1 MTSLEKT
8 LIIVPAFNEQDALPS
23 TLDELKRVVG
33 DIDVVVVDDGSADAT
48 SEVARR
54 HGVVCLTL
62 PFNLGVG
69 GALRTGFQYAVRHN
83 YQRAIQFDAD
93 GQHDPTQIAAILQ
106 ALDNGADM
114 AIGSR
119 FLGTGDYQVG
129 RSRGAAMGILRWSIT
144 KLAGQKFTDTSS
156 GFRAFNEPV
165 IEFFAKDM
173 PIEYLGDTVEA
184 LVLACRAGFKV
195 TEVPV
200 TMRTRAGGQA
210 SNRRFK
216 LVYNYLRVLVSL
228 IVLPS
233 KRKVK

>member
-1 MTSLEKT
+1 
-8 LIIVPAFNEQDALPS
+8 
-23 TLDELKRVVG
+23 
-33 DIDVVVVDDGSADAT
+33 
-48 SEVARR
+48 
-54 HGVVCLTL
+54 VCLTL

-173 PIEYLGDTVEA
+173 PIGATPL
-184 LVLACRAGFKV
+184 
-195 TEVPV
+195 
-200 TMRTRAGGQA
+200 
-210 SNRRFK
+210 
-216 LVYNYLRVLVSL
+216 
-228 IVLPS
+228 
-233 KRKVK
+233 KR